1 MMNFMDDYERGLLQ
15 NECTNY
21 IPLGC
26 GLDNSGS
33 MQNLLANGKTR
44 FHTAVDELEKFLDK
58 LAENSSLS
66 ENVHLFLYV
75 FGGENVKCIVEGKA
89 LCDLNIPQIAQQL
102 RAMPCSGRTP
112 MGRCIVEMLDKLEA
126 AKRAV
131 SRAALSYAQPVLTII
146 GDGLPTDSVEEAQKR
161 IDAAMEQ
168 EQQKLLFLPLG
179 IGDPGM
185 SFDVF
190 DLLLNKDRTETP
202 VVSSADG
209 LKSYFKLLNKT
220 VRSIEKGQ
228 YIIPS
233 TQFGMV
239 RTIAENAA
247 MAAKQEPISRGGDC

>member
-1 MMNFMDDYERGLLQ
+1 MSNFMDDYERGLLL

-21 IPLGC
+21 IPLGA

-33 MQNLLANGKTR
+33 MQHPLANGKTR
-44 FHTAVDELEKFLDK
+44 FQTAVDELEKFLHK
-58 LAENSSLS
+58 LSENPSLN

-75 FGGENVKCIVEGKA
+75 FGGEEVKCIVEGKA

-102 RAMPCSGRTP
+102 RALPCSGKTP
-112 MGRCIVEMLDKLEA
+112 MGRCIVEMLDKLEE
-126 AKRAV
+126 AKRVV
-131 SRAALSYAQPVLTII
+131 SRAALNYAQPVLTII
-146 GDGLPTDSVEEAQKR
+146 GDGLPTDSVDEAQKR
-161 IDAAMEQ
+161 IYAAMEQ

-185 SFDVF
+185 TFDIF

-202 VVSSADG
+202 VVSNADG
-209 LKSYFKLLNKT
+209 LKAYFKLLNKT

-228 YIIPS
+228 FITPS
-233 TQFGMV
+233 TQFGLV

-247 MAAKQEPISRGGDC
+247 LAAQRERASKGGAC